1 MIAVVKTGDYIRG
14 ALKYNLDKVASQEAE
29 IIGSVHC
36 ICNGFD
42 ETGKDITI
50 EQINRSFTP
59 YLQANNR
66 TKNVV
71 FSCSLNPHP
80 EEAKQMDNDTLLE
93 MARDYMSG
101 MGYSEQPYIV
111 VKHEDIDRPHIHI
124 ISLRVD
130 VNGKKIND
138 SMERARSN
146 RVRQQLESKYGLM
159 SVTQSSIESTREE
172 KSERISKYI
181 ERNKLTNE
189 SEDKHKKK
197 IKSILTYVRDYYKP
211 QDIKEM
217 NKILRQF
224 SLICKEIDETNNK
237 GQQIR
242 GIQYVKIDGSGREEG
257 RAYKGSLFG
266 KEQTIE
272 GLKTYFAINKQYDK
286 EREKV
291 RADIREQIDKELSTK
306 EVTSIYALA
315 AKLQE
320 KAIKMDLH
328 SNVEGRLMGVTFID
342 NATGYAIKG
351 SELGKGYA
359 ISSLQKK
366 TAEEDK
372 PIRTEPRIEPV
383 KRDLRHGET
392 DIKKKIEACLKEV
405 KETYNPKD
413 MAEFNSILSNYH
425 IKCSEIQGKTKA
437 GKPFRG
443 CVYSLIDDGGK
454 TIGHNHAGSL
464 FGKEHT
470 IHGLEQRF
478 NKTDRLTPSEY
489 KAVFTTFAH
498 LYNFQRKATFF
509 ESDLISQLSE
519 NRYVEEAGK
528 NNPNLSRTALAGLA
542 KQFIAEKREKLR
554 EIEEK
559 EKSYIQLQ
567 MQYSVRFATLLS
579 EEKRYRYFQMS
590 DIHYDG
596 QRFINTKNTKYSFT
610 WQELAMPMKEEK
622 ITLHPFHTIR
632 ILKTEKSDSRLGKK
646 DKELVKA
653 FVTGDWSKVDLT
665 DRRNNFYQVQQLLGE
680 AEKKQLQIKQND
692 SQAQNLMDRFSIHG
706 TEKMVGEMLT
716 RGIVI
721 LPATTK
727 NNERTYV
734 IGNSQNPKSTYVELP
749 PEVRKELD
757 KMNYATTFYPHI
769 RKFVYVGNSDKLT
782 QKYRVTANLT
792 TAMDYSDDKMAERI
806 IDNVNR
812 YNPELADEMR
822 KYKNKTTDYR
832 GMIDVVLRYTG
843 DKTKDSKMDF
853 LQAIRTNDAKTIKR
867 TITKIKN

>member
-1 MIAVVKTGDYIRG
+1 
-14 ALKYNLDKVASQEAE
+14 
-29 IIGSVHC
+29 
-36 ICNGFD
+36 
-42 ETGKDITI
+42 
-50 EQINRSFTP
+50 
-59 YLQANNR
+59 
-66 TKNVV
+66 
-71 FSCSLNPHP
+71 
-80 EEAKQMDNDTLLE
+80 
-93 MARDYMSG
+93 
-101 MGYSEQPYIV
+101 
-111 VKHEDIDRPHIHI
+111 
-124 ISLRVD
+124 
-130 VNGKKIND
+130 
-138 SMERARSN
+138 MERARSN

-454 TIGHNHAGSL
+454 TIGHNHAVVYS
-464 FGKEHT
+464 ERN
-470 IHGLEQRF
+470 I
-478 NKTDRLTPSEY
+478 PS
-489 KAVFTTFAH
+489 
-498 LYNFQRKATFF
+498 
-509 ESDLISQLSE
+509 
-519 NRYVEEAGK
+519 
-528 NNPNLSRTALAGLA
+528 
-542 KQFIAEKREKLR
+542 
-554 EIEEK
+554 
-559 EKSYIQLQ
+559 
-567 MQYSVRFATLLS
+567 
-579 EEKRYRYFQMS
+579 
-590 DIHYDG
+590 
-596 QRFINTKNTKYSFT
+596 
-610 WQELAMPMKEEK
+610 
-622 ITLHPFHTIR
+622 
-632 ILKTEKSDSRLGKK
+632 
-646 DKELVKA
+646 
-653 FVTGDWSKVDLT
+653 TG
-665 DRRNNFYQVQQLLGE
+665 
-680 AEKKQLQIKQND
+680 
-692 SQAQNLMDRFSIHG
+692 
-706 TEKMVGEMLT
+706 
-716 RGIVI
+716 
-721 LPATTK
+721 
-727 NNERTYV
+727 
-734 IGNSQNPKSTYVELP
+734 
-749 PEVRKELD
+749 
-757 KMNYATTFYPHI
+757 
-769 RKFVYVGNSDKLT
+769 
-782 QKYRVTANLT
+782 
-792 TAMDYSDDKMAERI
+792 
-806 IDNVNR
+806 
-812 YNPELADEMR
+812 
-822 KYKNKTTDYR
+822 
-832 GMIDVVLRYTG
+832 
-843 DKTKDSKMDF
+843 
-853 LQAIRTNDAKTIKR
+853 
-867 TITKIKN
+867 